1 MKRLLKFI
9 VLFYCMI
16 LMGNTVYAETKTVI
30 YSDITA
36 YINGLPIPSYNLDDR
51 TVVIAKELE
60 NYGFDLNYVDEERCL
75 YIEYNPEKEVTANYD
90 PKKENKKI
98 GSVAFTAQ
106 ATDIYIR
113 VNDFNITYDTSY
125 SIDGQILVPIDG
137 LEHCHSGYISWNW
150 EKRTLSFDYIHYW
163 KIIPKIDYEKE
174 KNKAISSFAIEFTKT
189 EQKETNEFG
198 KEQPKFQVNGKNE
211 QYLSFFRIIWCEKTP
226 VRDFKKNWFENG
238 KITIDFC
245 IREDTILK
253 AEQLIQLL
261 NSVLTINSEGNV
273 VPENIA
279 AANKHIKVS
288 INGESIPVSA
298 IELRP
303 DFDGYTYYI
312 ELDKEIKNLEEIQ
325 SITIE
330 CK

>member
-1 MKRLLKFI
+1 MMKRLLKFI
-9 VLFYCMI
+9 VFFYCMI
-16 LMGNTVYAETKTVI
+16 WMGNTAYAETEKVI

-36 YINGLPIPSYNLDDR
+36 YINGLPIPSYNFYG
-51 TVVIAKELE
+51 TMVVIAKELE

-90 PKKENKKI
+90 PQKENKKF
-98 GSVAFTAQ
+98 GSVAFPVQ
-106 ATDIYIR
+106 ATDIYARIDGISTR
-113 VNDFNITYDTSY
+113 GTSY
-125 SIDGQILVPIDG
+125 SVNRELLISMNELKEQ
-137 LEHCHSGYISWNW
+137 HSCYVTWY
-150 EKRTLSFDYIHYW
+150 EKERKICFDYMPYW
-163 KIIPKIDYEKE
+163 EINPDIDYEKE
-174 KNKAISSFAIEFTKT
+174 KNESISSFVIEFKKT

-198 KEQPKFQVNGKNE
+198 KEQSKFHVNGKNE
-211 QYLSFFRIIWCEKTP
+211 QYLSSFRIIWCEKTP
-226 VRDFKKNWFENG
+226 VRDFNKNWFENG
-238 KITIDFC
+238 KIIIDFC

-253 AEQLIQLL
+253 AKQLIQLL
-261 NSVLTINSEGNV
+261 NSILTINSEGNV
-273 VPENIA
+273 VSENIA

-288 INGESIPVSA
+288 INRESVSVSA
-298 IELRP
+298 VELRP

>member
-1 MKRLLKFI
+1 MKRFLKFV

-16 LMGNTVYAETKTVI
+16 WMGNTVYAETEKVI

-36 YINGLPIPSYNLDDR
+36 YINGLPIPSYNFYGA
-51 TVVIAKELE
+51 TVAIAKELE

-90 PKKENKKI
+90 PQKENKKI
-98 GSVAFTAQ
+98 GSVAFTVQ
-106 ATDIYIR
+106 ATDIYARIKGISTR
-113 VNDFNITYDTSY
+113 GTSY
-125 SIDGQILVPIDG
+125 SINGELLISINELKEQ
-137 LEHCHSGYISWNW
+137 HSCYVTWY
-150 EKRTLSFDYIHYW
+150 EKERKICFDYMPYW
-163 KIIPKIDYEKE
+163 EINPDIDYEKE
-174 KNKAISSFAIEFTKT
+174 KNETISNFALEFTQT

-198 KEQPKFQVNGKNE
+198 KEQPKFHVNGKNE
-211 QYLSFFRIIWCEKTP
+211 QYLSLFRIIWCEKTP
-226 VRDFKKNWFENG
+226 VRDFSKNWFENG

-253 AEQLIQLL
+253 AEPLLQLL
-261 NSVLTINSEGNV
+261 NSILTINSEGNV
-273 VPENIA
+273 VSENIA

-298 IELRP
+298 VELRP

>member
-1 MKRLLKFI
+1 MMKRLLKFI
-9 VLFYCMI
+9 VFFYCMI
-16 LMGNTVYAETKTVI
+16 WMGNTAYAETEKVI

-36 YINGLPIPSYNLDDR
+36 YINGLPIPSYNFYG
-51 TVVIAKELE
+51 TMVVIAKELE

-90 PKKENKKI
+90 PQKENKKF
-98 GSVAFTAQ
+98 GSVAFPVQ
-106 ATDIYIR
+106 ATDIYARIDGISTR
-113 VNDFNITYDTSY
+113 GTSY
-125 SIDGQILVPIDG
+125 SVNGELLISMNELKEQ
-137 LEHCHSGYISWNW
+137 HSCYVTWY
-150 EKRTLSFDYIHYW
+150 EKERKICFDYVPYW
-163 KIIPKIDYEKE
+163 EINPEIDYEKE
-174 KNKAISSFAIEFTKT
+174 KKTISSFVIEFTKT

-198 KEQPKFQVNGKNE
+198 KEQSKFHVNGKNE
-211 QYLSFFRIIWCEKTP
+211 QYLSSFRIIWCEKTP
-226 VRDFKKNWFENG
+226 VRDFNKNWFENG

-253 AEQLIQLL
+253 AKQLIQLL
-261 NSVLTINSEGNV
+261 NSILTINSEGNV
-273 VPENIA
+273 VSENIA

-288 INGESIPVSA
+288 INRESVSVSA
-298 IELRP
+298 VELRP